1 MAATEED
8 NHLFLR
14 EQCSFMTG
22 QDRQPTLKIWKQLL
36 KKVLWVRVQH
46 ICQASEEQTPP
57 HSSPW
62 PKTTKQMPLT
72 HAGNQIVSGWSEGKS
87 FLHSTME
94 IKFQFFITTIP
105 ILSRLN
111 LISQYLPT
119 PQSSPA
125 QMGVSW
131 DKLRQRPWR
140 DTAWAMHWQACL
152 HHLKNP
158 WKYVKQLPFLVAA
171 HVCRLHRRS
180 SDGTCAAALGLQCAV
195 LCFACGLFLF
205 IRHCWE
211 LNQDMRGKCLEL
223 DAKPY
228 KQPLNL
234 ISNIKFFLLNI
245 LVWLLTGCLFGWSS
259 PVFTAEER
267 Q

>member
-22 QDRQPTLKIWKQLL
+22 QGRQPTLKIWKQLHE
-36 KKVLWVRVQH
+36 KSLWLRVQH
-46 ICQASEEQTPP
+46 ICQASEEQPPP

-87 FLHSTME
+87 LLHSTME
-94 IKFQFFITTIP
+94 IKFQFFITVIP

-119 PQSSPA
+119 PRSSSA

-140 DTAWAMHWQACL
+140 DTRSGNTKLTGMPTPPKESLKVCKAASLSSCSTRMQAAQE
-152 HHLKNP
+152 
-158 WKYVKQLPFLVAA
+158 KQRCA
-171 HVCRLHRRS
+171 H
-180 SDGTCAAALGLQCAV
+180 AQAALGL
-195 LCFACGLFLF
+195 
-205 IRHCWE
+205 
-211 LNQDMRGKCLEL
+211 
-223 DAKPY
+223 
-228 KQPLNL
+228 
-234 ISNIKFFLLNI
+234 
-245 LVWLLTGCLFGWSS
+245 
-259 PVFTAEER
+259 
-267 Q
+267 